1 MRKFR
6 LLSLLFLAA
15 SFVVVSCTKE
25 GPEGPAG
32 AAGAQGP
39 AGSAGAPGAPGA
51 PGAGV
56 TTYSPWF
63 TTVEDDWVDAY
74 APPYWAL
81 WSFTKAA
88 PGVTQAILDN
98 GVVLAYMKNWTYF
111 DDVTSGPLKATN
123 TVVQLPYKVDIDFQ
137 DLYDYAIPAAGTI
150 DFLYKSG
157 FQTWANSD
165 IAGTSFR
172 YVIIPGSVAGG
183 RSADGSERTYEG
195 YTKTQLQAMSY
206 EQVAAIFHI
215 PATGSNI
222 Q

>member
-1 MRKFR
+1 MRKFS
-6 LLSLLFLAA
+6 LLSLLLLAFA
-15 SFVVVSCTKE
+15 FIATNCTKE

-32 AAGAQGP
+32 ATGAQGP
-39 AGSAGAPGAPGA
+39 AGAAGTPGTPGA

-63 TTVEDDWVDAY
+63 TTVAADWQDSY

-81 WSFTKAA
+81 WGFQKAA
-88 PGVTQAILDN
+88 PGVTQAIMDN
-98 GVVLAYMKNWTYF
+98 GVVLAYMKNWTYY
-111 DDVTSGPLKATN
+111 DDVTDGPLKNAN

-137 DLYDYAIPAAGTI
+137 DLYDYAIPAPGTI

-157 FQTWANSD
+157 FQTWFDTD

-183 RSADGSERTYEG
+183 KSPNSGPTFEG
-195 YTKTQLQAMSY
+195 YTKDQLKAMTY
-206 EQVAAIFHI
+206 EQVAAIFKI